1 MSNSNHTAVD
11 ILSIDLILDR
21 ISCQSFV
28 GVSTLGSTIL
38 SATKSSAI
46 RQVTNKEGI
55 EELCGKSHQRFIEQ
69 YLQLFVKRA

>member
-1 MSNSNHTAVD
+1 M
-11 ILSIDLILDR
+11 
-21 ISCQSFV
+21 

-46 RQVTNKEGI
+46 RQLTNKEGI

>member
-1 MSNSNHTAVD
+1 M
-11 ILSIDLILDR
+11 
-21 ISCQSFV
+21 

-46 RQVTNKEGI
+46 RQLTNKEGI
-55 EELCGKSHQRFIEQ
+55 EELCGKFHQRFIEL